1 MKLTLNNILLK
12 YHLINSLLFVDG
24 EYSVSREL
32 KIKLI
37 RYKFNFQKYFNEFN
51 EIQQK
56 YSEEVQTDEYK
67 ELVNT
72 QVRTEEQDKRLTEVL
87 NSINGEYNSLI
98 NEKLNE
104 EIELDWYTPL
114 TEDEFNQLLE
124 VNVEHS
130 VNINGTQL
138 SGDQFVSLI
147 HDNLL

>member
-1 MKLTLNNILLK
+1 MKLRLNNILLK

-138 SGDQFVSLI
+138 TGDQFVSLI

>member
-1 MKLTLNNILLK
+1 MKLRLNNILLK

>member
-1 MKLTLNNILLK
+1 MKLKLNNILLK

>member
-12 YHLINSLLFVDG
+12 YHLINSLLFIDG

>member
-138 SGDQFVSLI
+138 TGDQFVSLI

>member
-1 MKLTLNNILLK
+1 MKLTLNNVILK
-12 YHLINSLLFVDG
+12 YHIINSLIYVDG
-24 EYSVSREL
+24 SYSVSRDL

-37 RYKFNFQKYFNEFN
+37 RYKFNLQKYFNEFN

-67 ELVNT
+67 ELISKEK
-72 QVRTEEQDKRLTEVL
+72 RTKSEEEKL
-87 NSINGEYNSLI
+87 NEIISSINQEYNSLI
-98 NEKLNE
+98 NSKLSE

-147 HDNLL
+147 HDTLL